1 MKKTRIFSALM
12 ILGFAISASASDKF
26 KLIGTSQLSKMLA
39 AKDAKTH
46 VYDANNAETRSKY
59 GSIPGAQLLSS
70 SKDYALTELPADK
83 NAALVFYC
91 ADTKCMASHKAAERA
106 VTAQYTNVAVFS
118 DGIIG
123 WKKAGHPTTT
133 N

>member
-1 MKKTRIFSALM
+1 MKKTTLFSALM
-12 ILGFAISASASDKF
+12 ILGFAVNASAADKF
-26 KLIGTSQLSKMLA
+26 KLINTTQLNKMLA
-39 AKDAKTH
+39 AKDTKTH
-46 VYDANNAETRSKY
+46 VYDANNTETRTKY
-59 GSIPGAQLLSS
+59 GSIPGAHMLSS
-70 SKDYALTELPADK
+70 SKDYALTELPTEK

-106 VTAQYTNVAVFS
+106 VNAQFTNVAVFS

-123 WKKAGHPTTT
+123 WKKAGNPTTA